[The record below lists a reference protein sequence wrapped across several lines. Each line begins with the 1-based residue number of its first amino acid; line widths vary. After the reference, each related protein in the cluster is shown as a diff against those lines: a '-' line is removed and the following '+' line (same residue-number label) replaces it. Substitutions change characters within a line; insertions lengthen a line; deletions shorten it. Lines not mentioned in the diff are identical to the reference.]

1 MRFFNGAA
9 TMVALVGTLSISQN
23 CAAQDLEPVDS
34 IISRA
39 LANLRVE
46 RPDALNAGSV
56 EIMHLYETGRI
67 SARHGDGRLV
77 LDSVMAIAGTHPKA
91 RVSGFAFQLV
101 KWINEQAGDPPLI
114 GLDGWMELY
123 RTVTHSATRLGI
135 MRLTLSFP
143 AAEAV
148 PALGQMAVASQ
159 SDLTELQWAV
169 DLLLHPDE
177 GGRAELRRLLDA
189 GAFTDVE
196 ARTWVQYLIGEG
208 G

>member
-9 TMVALVGTLSISQN
+9 TMIALVGTLSISQN
-23 CAAQDLEPVDS
+23 CAAQDVEPVDS
-34 IISRA
+34 VIPRA

-46 RPDALNAGSV
+46 RPDAQNAGSV

-77 LDSVMAIAGTHPKA
+77 LDSVMAMVATDPREG
-91 RVSGFAFQLV
+91 VSSLV
-101 KWINEQAGDPPLI
+101 CELLKWINEQAGDPPVI
-114 GLDGWMELY
+114 SLDWWLQLY

-135 MRLTLSFP
+135 MWLALSFP

-159 SDLTELQWAV
+159 CDPTELQWAV

-196 ARTWVQYLIGEG
+196 ARAWVEYLIGEG
-208 G
+208 D